1 MASCLAPS
9 TAPAPAQPASGGILA
24 SNGAHAIPA
33 AASGWGPATLP
44 RTIPMVPMT
53 PAQGPLAW
61 IGRKLLFAAETM
73 TGLFTILTAPMPFP
87 RGRMAR
93 TYLRIQARLVGSWLR
108 PGSRTRDRLWG
119 LDLQFASYP
128 IFALL
133 YREIFIDHD
142 YDFETDEP
150 APRIIDCGA
159 HFGLSIV
166 FFKLRHPRA
175 RITAFEPGASVFPIL
190 ERNIRGNGLQDVELH
205 NVAVAGEDGTVDFF
219 MDGQVLG
226 SMYAVRGDGVD
237 AQVHRVRTV
246 PLSRYID
253 GPVDFLKIDIEG
265 AENDVLPELA
275 RSGALRQVRR
285 MVIEYHHHLDAAR
298 DDFSV
303 LLRLLESEGF
313 GYQLKT
319 SARVFPHAREF
330 QDVLISCYRK
340 ADGV

>member
-1 MASCLAPS
+1 MD
-9 TAPAPAQPASGGILA
+9 
-24 SNGAHAIPA
+24 
-33 AASGWGPATLP
+33 
-44 RTIPMVPMT
+44 PMSSP
-53 PAQGPLAW
+53 QGPMAW

-73 TGLFTILTAPMPFP
+73 GGLFTILTTPMPFP
-87 RGRMAR
+87 RGRMAT
-93 TYLRIQARLVGSWLR
+93 TYLKIQTRLVLAWLT
-108 PGSRTRDRLWG
+108 PGSRTRDRLFG

-133 YREIFIDHD
+133 YREIFVDHD
-142 YDFETDEP
+142 YDFVSDTP

-159 HFGLSIV
+159 HFGLSIA
-166 FFKLRHPRA
+166 FFKLRYPKA
-175 RITAFEPGASVFPIL
+175 RVTAFEPGASVYPIL
-190 ERNIRGNGLQDVELH
+190 ERNIRTNGLTDVELH
-205 NVAVAGEDGTVDFF
+205 NVAVSDAEGTVDFF

-246 PLSRYID
+246 PLSQYID

-265 AENDVLPELA
+265 AENAVLPELA
-275 RSGALRQVRR
+275 RSGKLRLVRR

-303 LLRLLESEGF
+303 LLALLESEGF

-319 SARVFPHAREF
+319 SARIFPAAGQF
-330 QDVLISCYRK
+330 QDVLISCYRP
-340 ADGV
+340 ADRA